1 MWPGAACGVLA
12 LLVATQGVQA
22 ACQPRPPQDT
32 TTPST
37 PASPSDEVFT
47 TSDGVRF
54 RVETLLTGLEVP
66 WSLVLAPDGRAFVT
80 ERPGRVRVV
89 DLLRGRSEI
98 ALTVQDVFAQGEGG
112 LLGIALDPDFADT
125 RWVYLYYT
133 AATAAGPVNRL
144 VRYREVG
151 GRLGERALL
160 LDNVPGA
167 VIHNGGR
174 IRFGP
179 DERLYISTGDANNA
193 LLAQDLA
200 SLAGKILRLDRD
212 GTTPRDN
219 PFASPVFS
227 YGHRNPQGF
236 GWRPIG
242 AEMWASEHG
251 AAGNDEINQIRSGL
265 NYGWPR
271 IEGSQTMPGM
281 ERPVAFFTPAIA
293 PSGASFYDGRRFPGF
308 AGDLFVATLRGMHL
322 RRLRIDAARRVV
334 LDERLLE
341 GRFGRLR
348 DVIAGPDGHLYV
360 LTSNRDGRGSPIAD
374 DDRILR
380 LVPAP

>member
-1 MWPGAACGVLA
+1 MWPGAVCGVLA
-12 LLVATQGVQA
+12 LLVATQGVNA
-22 ACQPRPPQDT
+22 ACQPPPQDT
-32 TTPST
+32 PPST
-37 PASPSDEVFT
+37 PTSQPNDTFT
-47 TSDGVRF
+47 TSDGVGF
-54 RVETLLTGLEVP
+54 RVETLLSELEVP
-66 WSLVLAPDGRAFVT
+66 WSLVFAPDGRAFVT
-80 ERPGRVRVV
+80 ERRGRVRIV

-112 LLGIALDPDFADT
+112 LLGIALDPDFEDN
-125 RWVYLYYT
+125 RWVYVYYT

-144 VRYREVG
+144 ARYREVG
-151 GRLGERALL
+151 GRLGERAIL

-179 DERLYISTGDANNA
+179 DGLLYVSTGDANRA
-193 LLAQDLA
+193 SLAQDLA
-200 SLAGKILRLDRD
+200 SLAGKILRLNRD

-219 PFASPVFS
+219 PFTSPVYT
-227 YGHRNPQGF
+227 YGHRNSQGF
-236 GWRPIG
+236 DWRPLDG
-242 AEMWASEHG
+242 EMWASEHG
-251 AAGNDEINQIRSGL
+251 AAGNDEINQIRGGL

-271 IEGSQTMPGM
+271 IEGSLTMPGM

-293 PSGASFYDGRRFPGF
+293 PSGMSFYNGRRFPRF

-348 DVIAGPDGHLYV
+348 DVVSGPDGHLYV